1 MGFKPLWFKVNCVC
15 ILIGSPCPVLVLGGR
30 WGMGK
35 YLMKRRIN
43 RDVPGIVTN
52 SKGDN
57 NVVKAH
63 PSPTTRRPAF
73 PRERLITWF

>member
-1 MGFKPLWFKVNCVC
+1 
-15 ILIGSPCPVLVLGGR
+15 
-30 WGMGK
+30 MGK
-35 YLMKRRIN
+35 YPMKRRIN